1 MLQGLLPTLH
11 GSVSKAKIPD
21 SEAEAESEAGGSGR
35 KRVGIAVPKKPDL
48 EAYWNQ

>member
-1 MLQGLLPTLH
+1 MQLQPTLH
-11 GSVSKAKIPD
+11 GSVSKAMIHD

-35 KRVGIAVPKKPDL
+35 NRVGIAVPKKPDL